1 MTQNGDF
8 DAAFKDALED
18 VLGWDVQL
26 SEDDGPGTVEGW
38 DSLMQIRLVHALE
51 TRFDVRLPDSALLE
65 EQNVASLKTLVRKH
79 ADGAGGD

>member
-8 DAAFKDALED
+8 DAAFKDALEE
-18 VLGWDVQL
+18 VLGWDVEL

-65 EQNVASLKTLVRKH
+65 EQNVASLKTLVRNH